1 MKVPKTYSDWMNCF
15 DIIKVG
21 NQDTEVLECVKKGTL
36 TLSGGVAGRFAIQ
49 MNSVI
54 QYRIK
59 RASDKFDRLMQMN
72 GGDINLLSNALIAL
86 RKEFVFLVRFA
97 QIQVLP
103 SKDAELLTNAI
114 KEQAASM
121 QKSLETA
128 TEKLDRTGMLT
139 SIIKKNK
146 IDKLDGI

>member
-1 MKVPKTYSDWMNCF
+1 MKVPNTYSDWMNCF

-72 GGDINLLSNALIAL
+72 GGDINLLTNALLAL
-86 RKEFVFLVRFA
+86 RKEFIFLVQFS
-97 QIQVLP
+97 QIPVLP

-114 KEQAASM
+114 KEQAA
-121 QKSLETA
+121 
-128 TEKLDRTGMLT
+128 
-139 SIIKKNK
+139 
-146 IDKLDGI
+146 